1 VRHEEKTNKLWQNL
15 QEAVQDTEQQIIEG
29 IRQGNEACFQ
39 QVFDTYY
46 EKLCDFAF
54 TILRDMDEAEDAV
67 QSMFLKVWEKREG
80 LMITHTLKSYLYR
93 SIHNACINLLEHRH
107 IKQKH
112 VEFSNYTL
120 SDIQQPDVFPAE
132 LEANIL
138 AAIERLPEQC
148 KIIFKL
154 SRYEELRYSEI
165 AERLGISVNTV
176 ENQVSKALKIL
187 RAQFIDVLPS

>member
-1 VRHEEKTNKLWQNL
+1 MRHEEKWNKLGQNL

-39 QVFDTYY
+39 QVFDAYY
-46 EKLCDFAF
+46 ERLCDFAF
-54 TILRDMDEAEDAV
+54 TILRDMDEAEDTV
-67 QSMFLKVWEKREG
+67 QSTFLKVWEKREG

-93 SIHNACINLLEHRH
+93 SIHNACINLLEHRD

-112 VEFSNYTL
+112 VEFSNYAL
-120 SDIQQPDVFPAE
+120 SDIQQPEVFQSE
-132 LEANIL
+132 LEANIR
-138 AAIERLPEQC
+138 AAIEKLPEQC

-187 RAQFIDVLPS
+187 RTHFIDVLPS